1 MNDMIDP
8 QDNLR
13 DLIAVDYCET
23 ADLTQDSRFDV
34 PTMSD
39 YLEG

>member
-13 DLIAVDYCET
+13 DLIAVDHRELN
-23 ADLTQDSRFDV
+23 DDEERFES

>member
-8 QDNLR
+8 QDDLR
-13 DLIAVDYCET
+13 DLITVDYREVN
-23 ADLTQDSRFDV
+23 DDEERFES

>member
-1 MNDMIDP
+1 MNDMIDTSS
-8 QDNLR
+8 DLR
-13 DLIAVDYCET
+13 DLIAVDFSET
-23 ADLTQDSRFDV
+23 VETVEYTDT

>member
-8 QDNLR
+8 QDDLR
-13 DLIAVDYCET
+13 DLIAVDYREVNDDD
-23 ADLTQDSRFDV
+23 ARFD
-34 PTMSD
+34 PPAMTD

>member
-8 QDNLR
+8 QDDLR
-13 DLIAVDYCET
+13 DLIAVDCREVN
-23 ADLTQDSRFDV
+23 DDEERFES
-34 PTMSD
+34 PTMND